1 MFTPAHWGVLALSV
15 GLEMQRLNDIIERAF
30 KLARSGTCRHPT
42 DVRLRLRME
51 GYSHVDL
58 FISGESLEADLNRL
72 CHTAS
77 DKHVEETK
85 ATQRS
90 VAH

>member
-1 MFTPAHWGVLALSV
+1 
-15 GLEMQRLNDIIERAF
+15 MQGLNDVIERAF
-30 KLARSGTCRHPT
+30 ELARSGTCRHPT

-51 GYSHVDL
+51 GFSHVDL
-58 FISGESLEADLNRL
+58 FISGPSLEADLNRL

-77 DKHVEETK
+77 DERIKESHVEEVK
-85 ATQRS
+85 AAGRP

>member
-1 MFTPAHWGVLALSV
+1 
-15 GLEMQRLNDIIERAF
+15 MQGLNDIIERAF

-42 DVRLRLRME
+42 DVRLRLRRE

-72 CHTAS
+72 CHTAI
-77 DKHVEETK
+77 DQRVEEIRP
-85 ATQRS
+85 AERP